1 MSKIQDAIGKLRA
14 LEERNIVA
22 GKRAVRE
29 PLAAKVIEHAPV
41 RPAATGGDRIKLDF
55 DLLRAEGLL
64 APKSQLRRI
73 ADQYRIIKRPLLN
86 NVLGGDE
93 RGVEAANRIMLASAL
108 PGDGKTYNCVNLA
121 LSMATEKDISVLLVD
136 ADVSKRHIS
145 RLCGLG
151 GAKGLIDALTD
162 VNVDVGSLIV
172 DTSVDGLAILP
183 AGRVDEHAT
192 ELLASRKMVRLVEE
206 LSVSRPDRIVIFDSP
221 PLLVTSEAR
230 VLASLMGQIV
240 FVICALK
247 TPQAAVR
254 EAVDG
259 LDGNKAISIILN
271 QAGRGIAFDE
281 YGGYP
286 AHAEYNPV
294 SVSRDTY

>member
-1 MSKIQDAIGKLRA
+1 MSKIQDAIGKLRT
-14 LEERNIVA
+14 LEERNVSAGNRSTRETAVA
-22 GKRAVRE
+22 SLVERASVKPRT
-29 PLAAKVIEHAPV
+29 PGA
-41 RPAATGGDRIKLDF
+41 DRVKLDF

-64 APKSQLRRI
+64 APKEQLRRI

-86 NVLGGDE
+86 NVFGGDK

-145 RLCGLG
+145 RLCGLER
-151 GAKGLIDALTD
+151 AKGLIDALTD
-162 VNVDVGSLIV
+162 VNIDVGSLIV
-172 DTSVDGLAILP
+172 DTNVDGLAILP

-192 ELLASRKMVRLVEE
+192 ELLASRKMIRLVED
-206 LSVSRPDRIVIFDSP
+206 LSVSRPDRIIIFDSP

-247 TPQAAVR
+247 TPQAAVK
-254 EAVDG
+254 EAIDG
-259 LDGNKAISIILN
+259 LDRNKAISIILN
-271 QAGRGIAFDE
+271 QAGRGTAFDE

-286 AHAEYNPV
+286 GYAEYN
-294 SVSRDTY
+294 SVSAPRDA